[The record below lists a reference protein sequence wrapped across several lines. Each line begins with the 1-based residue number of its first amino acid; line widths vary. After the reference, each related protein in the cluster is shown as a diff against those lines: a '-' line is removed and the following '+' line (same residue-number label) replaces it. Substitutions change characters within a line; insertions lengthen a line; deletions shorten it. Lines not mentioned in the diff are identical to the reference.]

1 MAKNKKGVFV
11 VKGLIKK
18 SPERSFSVEVTAE
31 GERHAGI
38 MATTLLGSRHGIKS
52 NKIKISEVKRRAND

>member
-1 MAKNKKGVFV
+1 M
-11 VKGLIKK
+11 KGLIKK